1 MEKYKDAQAPI
12 AERVEDLLSRMTL
25 EQKIAQ
31 LQCMITAGSDPARTL
46 GAFTNGIGEVATFS
60 SLDSWEKVIEFN
72 RKIVDIILKNP
83 LGIPPII
90 HVEALTG
97 VNSPGSTIFPSA
109 IALGAT
115 FSPDTVLEMA
125 RIIRKQMVSVGYRQ
139 ALSPVMDVAR
149 DPRWGRVGET
159 YGEDPTLNAA
169 MSVAFT
175 RGLQGEDLKTGAV
188 VTAKHFLGYGV
199 SDGGLNMA
207 SNPIPR
213 RELREVYAKP
223 FQAAITEAHLQSVM
237 NSYGTIDNDMIIQS
251 REILTGLLRGEMGF
265 DGVLVSDYMSID
277 RLVNHRLA
285 GGLRDA
291 GVKALKA
298 GLDIECPVPQAY
310 TAHLAA
316 AVRAGEVDEA
326 LVDRS
331 VRRVLETKFKLGLF
345 ENPYP
350 FAELAKEAYQ
360 NPSYRAHSLK
370 AARESIVLLKNDGL
384 LPLSKDTKTI
394 AVVGPH
400 ANSLRLLFGCYTF
413 PASIEMALGRAMGD
427 MAGMGDAGNSGDNP
441 MAGIFDGPPGND
453 GFVQSQPMPGSE
465 VLREHPDV
473 ARAIQAQF
481 GEKTPTILAAIKAK
495 CPKAR
500 VIYAEGCEVAGTD
513 RGKFAEAVEAARE
526 ADVVIMTLGGKYG
539 WGLNCTVG
547 EGIDCDDIGLS
558 GIQED
563 FAREIAAV
571 GKPTVLVH
579 MDARPLSFPWAQEH
593 LSAIL
598 ENWYPGITGGEALAD
613 VLFGDYN
620 PAGRM
625 PITAPRNPGQIPVYQ
640 GQKAGNSYYSRKTK
654 GVLSRYAEG
663 ITEPLY
669 YFGEGLSYTQ
679 FEYRDLTVTEKVST
693 GAVVELSC
701 TVQNTGKRDGEE
713 VVQLYVSDDLAAM
726 LRPYKEFAGAKRISL
741 KAGESR
747 RVRFT
752 LRPSQFAFL
761 NQDMKWVVEAGDMTV
776 RVGASSEDIR
786 LTGTFHIEN
795 SAEIEGSQRGFY
807 AQAELI

>member
-1 MEKYKDAQAPI
+1 
-12 AERVEDLLSRMTL
+12 
-25 EQKIAQ
+25 
-31 LQCMITAGSDPARTL
+31 
-46 GAFTNGIGEVATFS
+46 
-60 SLDSWEKVIEFN
+60 
-72 RKIVDIILKNP
+72 
-83 LGIPPII
+83 
-90 HVEALTG
+90 
-97 VNSPGSTIFPSA
+97 
-109 IALGAT
+109 
-115 FSPDTVLEMA
+115 MA
-125 RIIRKQMVSVGYRQ
+125 RIIRRQMVSVGYRQ

-159 YGEDPTLNAA
+159 YGEDPALNAA

-188 VTAKHFLGYGV
+188 VTGKHFLGYGV
-199 SDGGLNMA
+199 SEGGLNMA
-207 SNPIPR
+207 SNPITK

-223 FQAAITEAHLQSVM
+223 FQAAITEARLQSVM

-251 REILTGLLRGEMGF
+251 GEILTALLRDEMNFKGL
-265 DGVLVSDYMSID
+265 VVSDYMSID

-285 GGLRDA
+285 RGFRDA
-291 GVKALKA
+291 GIKALKA
-298 GLDIECPVPQAY
+298 GLDVECPIPQAY
-310 TAHLAA
+310 TALLSE
-316 AVRAGEVDEA
+316 AVRAGELDEA

-331 VRRVLETKFKLGLF
+331 VRRVLETKFMLGLF

-350 FAELAKEAYQ
+350 FADMAKEAYG
-360 NPSYRAHSLK
+360 NPAYRAHSLK

-384 LPLSKDTKTI
+384 LPLSRDLKTI

-400 ANSLRLLFGCYTF
+400 GDSLRLLFGCYTF
-413 PASIEMALGRAMGD
+413 PASIEMALGRSMGD
-427 MAGMGDAGNSGDNP
+427 MAGMGDPGNSEENP
-441 MAGIFDGPPGND
+441 WAGVFEGPPEDD
-453 GFVQSQPMPGSE
+453 GFVQSEPMTGSE

-473 ARAIQAQF
+473 TKAVQALF
-481 GEKTPTILAAIKAK
+481 GEKTPTILASIKAK
-495 CPKAR
+495 CPNAR

-513 RGKFAEAVEAARE
+513 RSKFAAALDAARQ

-563 FAREIAAV
+563 FAREIGAL

-579 MDARPLSFPWAQEH
+579 MDARPLSFPWAQDH
-593 LSAIL
+593 LNAIL

-663 ITEPLY
+663 LTEPLY
-669 YFGEGLSYTQ
+669 YFGEGRSYTQ
-679 FEYRDLTVTEKVST
+679 FEYRDLKVTEKAGS
-693 GAVVELSC
+693 GAAVEISC
-701 TVQNTGKRDGEE
+701 TVQNTGPRDGEE
-713 VVQLYVSDDLAAM
+713 VVQLYVSDDLATM
-726 LRPYKEFAGAKRISL
+726 LRPYKEFAGCMRIPL

-747 RVRFT
+747 RLRFT

-761 NQDMKWVVEAGDMTV
+761 NQDMKWVVEEGDMTV
-776 RVGASSEDIR
+776 LVGASSEDIR
-786 LTGTFHIEN
+786 LTGTFHIED
-795 SAEIEGSQRGFY
+795 SAEIEGSGRGFY
-807 AQAELI
+807 ARAELI

>member
-1 MEKYKDAQAPI
+1 MEKYKDAQVPA
-12 AERVEDLLSRMTL
+12 AERAGDLLSRMTL

-31 LQCMITAGSDPARTL
+31 LQCMIAAGDDPAKTL
-46 GAFTNGIGEVATFS
+46 GAFTDGIGEVATFC
-60 SLDSWEKVIEFN
+60 SLNSWEQVLEFN

-125 RIIRKQMVSVGYRQ
+125 RIIRGQMVSVGYRQ

-159 YGEDPTLNAA
+159 YGEDPALNAA

-175 RGLQGEDLKTGAV
+175 RGLQGEDLKDGAV
-188 VTAKHFLGYGV
+188 VTGKHFLGYGF

-207 SNPIPR
+207 SNPITR

-251 REILTGLLRGEMGF
+251 REILSGLLRDEMGF
-265 DGVLVSDYMSID
+265 EGVLVSDYMSID
-277 RLVNHRLA
+277 RLINHRLA
-285 GGLRDA
+285 GSLRDA

-298 GLDIECPVPQAY
+298 GLDVECPVPQAY

-350 FAELAKEAYQ
+350 FAALAQDAYE
-360 NPSYRAHSLK
+360 NPAYRAHSLK

-384 LPLSKDTKTI
+384 LPLPKDLKTI
-394 AVVGPH
+394 AVLGPH

-427 MAGMGDAGNSGDNP
+427 MAGMGDGVSNS
-441 MAGIFDGPPGND
+441 MAGVFGPPKDD
-453 GFVQSQPMPGSE
+453 GFVQSEPMPGCE

-473 ARAIQAQF
+473 TKAIQALYA
-481 GEKTPTILAAIKAK
+481 EKTPTILAALKAK
-495 CPKAR
+495 CPNTR
-500 VIYAEGCEVAGTD
+500 IIYAEGCEVAGKD
-513 RGKFAEAVEAARE
+513 RSKFAEALEAARQ

-547 EGIDCDDIGLS
+547 EGIDCDDIGL
-558 GIQED
+558 GGVQED
-563 FAREIAAV
+563 FAREITAL

-593 LSAIL
+593 INAIL

-640 GQKAGNSYYSRKTK
+640 GQKPGNSYYARKTR

-663 ITEPLY
+663 VTEPLY
-669 YFGEGLSYTQ
+669 YFGEGQSYTQ
-679 FEYRDLTVTEKVST
+679 FDYRDLTVSEKVTT
-693 GAVVELSC
+693 GGLVEITC

-713 VVQLYVSDDLAAM
+713 VVQLYVSDEQASM
-726 LRPYKEFAGAKRISL
+726 LRPYKEFAGAKRFAL

-747 RVRFT
+747 RLRFT

-761 NQDMKWVVEAGDMTV
+761 NQDMKWVVEEGDMTV
-776 RVGASSEDIR
+776 YIGASSADIR
-786 LTGTFHIEN
+786 LTGVFHIEN
-795 SAEIEGSQRGFY
+795 SAEIEGSRRGFY
-807 AQAELI
+807 ARAELL

>member
-1 MEKYKDAQAPI
+1 MEKYKDAKAPI
-12 AERVEDLLSRMTL
+12 PERVEDLLSRMTL

-31 LQCMITAGSDPARTL
+31 LQCTLATGSDPAKAL
-46 GAFTNGIGEVATFS
+46 AKFPQGIGEVATFS
-60 SLDSWEKVIEFN
+60 SLDSPERMIEFN
-72 RKIVDIILKNP
+72 RKVVDILSKNP

-175 RGLQGEDLKTGAV
+175 RGLQGDDLSQGAV
-188 VTAKHFLGYGV
+188 VTGKHFLGYSV

-207 SNPIPR
+207 SNPLTK

-223 FQAAITEAHLQSVM
+223 FQAAITEGRLQSVM
-237 NSYGTIDNDMIIQS
+237 NSYGTIDNDMVIQS

-265 DGVLVSDYMSID
+265 EGILVSDYMSID
-277 RLVNHRLA
+277 RLINHRMA
-285 GGLRDA
+285 KGFRDA

-298 GLDIECPVPQAY
+298 GLDVECPVPQAY
-310 TAHLAA
+310 TAELAA

-350 FAELAKEAYQ
+350 FAELAEEAYR
-360 NPSYRAHSLK
+360 NPAYRAHSLK

-384 LPLSKDTKTI
+384 LPLSRDLKTI
-394 AVVGPH
+394 ALVGPH
-400 ANSLRLLFGCYTF
+400 ADSLRLLFGCYTF
-413 PASIEMALGRAMGD
+413 PASIEMSLGRAMGD
-427 MAGMGDAGNSGDNP
+427 MAGMADTMPDNP
-441 MAGIFDGPPGND
+441 MADALGGPPQDD
-453 GFVQSQPMPGSE
+453 GFVQSQPMPGCE

-473 ARAIQAQF
+473 TRAIQAQF

-495 CPKAR
+495 CPNAR
-500 VIYAEGCEVAGTD
+500 VLYAEGCEVAGTD
-513 RGKFAEAVEAARE
+513 RSKFAEALEAARQ

-539 WGLNCTVG
+539 WGLNCTIG
-547 EGIDCDDIGLS
+547 EGIDCDDIGL
-558 GIQED
+558 GGVQEEL
-563 FAREIAAV
+563 AREIAAL

-579 MDARPLSFPWAQEH
+579 MDARPLSSPWAQEN
-593 LSAIL
+593 LNAIL

-625 PITAPRNPGQIPVYQ
+625 PITAPRSAGQIPVYT
-640 GQKAGNSYYSRKTK
+640 GQKAGNSYYTQKIR

-663 ITEPLY
+663 TPRPLY
-669 YFGEGLSYTQ
+669 YFGEGQSYTQ
-679 FEYRDLTVTEKVST
+679 FEYRDLQVSPKVST
-693 GAVVELSC
+693 GGTVEISC
-701 TVQNTGKRDGEE
+701 TVKNTGNRDGEE
-713 VVQLYVSDDLAAM
+713 VVQLYVVDELASM
-726 LRPYKEFAGAKRISL
+726 LRPYKEFAGAKRLPL

-747 RVRFT
+747 RLRFT

-761 NQDMKWVVEAGDMTV
+761 NQDMKWVVEEGDMTV
-776 RVGASSEDIR
+776 LVGASSEDIR
-786 LTGTFHIEN
+786 LTGAFRIEN
-795 SAEIEGSQRGFY
+795 SAEIEGPKRGFY
-807 AQAELI
+807 AQAEVL

>member
-1 MEKYKDAQAPI
+1 MEKYKDAQAPA
-12 AERVEDLLSRMTL
+12 AERAEDLLSRMTL

-31 LQCMITAGSDPARTL
+31 LQCMIAAGNDPAKAL
-46 GAFTNGIGEVATFS
+46 GAFTDGIGEVATFC

-72 RKIVDIILKNP
+72 RKIVDVILKNP

-97 VNSPGSTIFPSA
+97 VNSPGATIFPSA

-125 RIIRKQMVSVGYRQ
+125 RIIRGQMVSVGYRQ

-159 YGEDPTLNAA
+159 YGEDPALNAA

-175 RGLQGEDLKTGAV
+175 RGLQGEDLKSGAV
-188 VTAKHFLGYGV
+188 VTGKHFLGYGV

-207 SNPIPR
+207 SNPITK

-237 NSYGTIDNDMIIQS
+237 NSYGTIDNDMVIQS
-251 REILTGLLRGEMGF
+251 REILTGLLRDEMGF
-265 DGVLVSDYMSID
+265 DGLLVSDYMSID
-277 RLVNHRLA
+277 RLINHRLA

-298 GLDIECPVPQAY
+298 GLDVECPVPQAY

-316 AVRAGEVDEA
+316 AVRAGEADEA

-350 FAELAKEAYQ
+350 FAGLAREAYE
-360 NPSYRAHSLK
+360 NPACRAHSLK

-394 AVVGPH
+394 AVIGPH
-400 ANSLRLLFGCYTF
+400 AGSLRLLFGCYTF

-427 MAGMGDAGNSGDNP
+427 MAGMGDVENP
-441 MAGIFDGPPGND
+441 MAGVFDGPPKDD
-453 GFVQSQPMPGSE
+453 GFVQSEPMPGCE
-465 VLREHPDV
+465 ILREHPDV
-473 ARAIQAQF
+473 TRAVQALY

-495 CPKAR
+495 CPHAR
-500 VIYAEGCEVAGTD
+500 IIYAEGCEVAGND
-513 RGKFAEAVEAARE
+513 RSKFAEALAAARE

-547 EGIDCDDIGLS
+547 EGIDSDDIGL
-558 GIQED
+558 GGVQED
-563 FAREIAAV
+563 LAREIAAL
-571 GKPTVLVH
+571 GKPVALVH
-579 MDARPLSFPWAQEH
+579 MDARPLSSPWAQEH
-593 LSAIL
+593 LNAIL

-663 ITEPLY
+663 VPEPLY
-669 YFGEGLSYTQ
+669 YVGEGLSYTQ
-679 FEYRDLTVTEKVST
+679 FGYRDLTVTEKVST
-693 GAVVELSC
+693 GGVVEIAC
-701 TVQNTGKRDGEE
+701 TVQNTGSRDGEE
-713 VVQLYVSDDLAAM
+713 VVQLYVGDEQASM
-726 LRPYKEFAGAKRISL
+726 LRPYKEFAGAKRIAL

-747 RVRFT
+747 RLRFS

-761 NQDMKWVVEAGDMTV
+761 NQDMKWLVEAGDMAV
-776 RVGASSEDIR
+776 YVGASSEDIR
-786 LTGTFHIEN
+786 LTGAFHIEN
-795 SAEIEGSQRGFY
+795 SAEIEGARRGFY